1 MYNKQ
6 ILPALL
12 SFIQLIFIKL
22 PLQLLVAGVGCG
34 AWDTAGTKR
43 DHTLGLAGIHLLAEK
58 GDETITK
65 WKDKIEKTVSLR
77 WRYTLGE
84 NESREDSRRAKFKKK
99 CAILNRVVKEGVH
112 EKGVFEHRFKGA
124 ERATF
129 QK

>member
-1 MYNKQ
+1 M
-6 ILPALL
+6 
-12 SFIQLIFIKL
+12 
-22 PLQLLVAGVGCG
+22 GCG

-43 DHTLGLAGIHLLAEK
+43 DNTLGLAGIHLLAEK

-65 WKDKIEKTVSLR
+65 WKDKTEKTVPLR
-77 WRYTLGE
+77 WWYTLGE

-99 CAILNRVVKEGVH
+99 FAILNRVVKEGVH

-129 QK
+129 